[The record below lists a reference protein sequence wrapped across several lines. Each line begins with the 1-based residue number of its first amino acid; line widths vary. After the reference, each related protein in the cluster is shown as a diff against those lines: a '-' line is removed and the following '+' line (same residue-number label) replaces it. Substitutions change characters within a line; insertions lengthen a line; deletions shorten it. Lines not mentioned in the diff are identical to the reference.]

1 MKKFF
6 REFRDF
12 IQKGNVLD
20 LAVGIIIGTAFNK
33 IVSSL
38 VNDII
43 MPLVGLIGGKNI
55 QEAKLQLVPAVMNGD
70 EVVRNAVTLNYGNFI
85 QYIIDFLIIALT
97 VFVIVKVVK
106 GMQRRAEIAKEKL
119 LQKLRKEE
127 EENAAEEKAKE
138 DAKVEEE
145 KENEVVKPSVEDLLG
160 EIRDL
165 LKENKT

>member
-6 REFRDF
+6 KEFKDF

-55 QEAKLQLVPAVMNGD
+55 QEAKLELVPAVMEG
-70 EVVRNAVTLNYGNFI
+70 EVIVKNAVTLNYGNFI
-85 QYIIDFLIIALT
+85 QFVIDFLIIAFT
-97 VFVIVKVVK
+97 VFVIVKVIKRMQTRAVNVK
-106 GMQRRAEIAKEKL
+106 DKL
-119 LQKLRKEE
+119 LKKNEE
-127 EENAAEEKAKE
+127 E
-138 DAKVEEE
+138 VEEE
-145 KENEVVKPSVEDLLG
+145 VKEEVEEVEEVVEAKPTTEDLLV

-165 LKENKT
+165 LKEK

>member
-6 REFRDF
+6 KEFKDF
-12 IQKGNVLD
+12 IQRGNVLD

-43 MPLVGLIGGKNI
+43 MPLVGLVGGKNI
-55 QEAKLQLVPAVMNGD
+55 QEAKLELVPALMDGD
-70 EVVRNAVTLNYGNFI
+70 VVIKNAVTLNYGNFI
-85 QYIIDFLIIALT
+85 QFVIDFLIIALT

-106 GMQRRAEIAKEKL
+106 GMQKRAENTKERL
-119 LQKLRKEE
+119 LKKGTTEE
-127 EENAAEEKAKE
+127 E
-138 DAKVEEE
+138 VIEEE
-145 KENEVVKPSVEDLLG
+145 VVEDKPTTEDLLT

-165 LKENKT
+165 LKEK

>member
-6 REFRDF
+6 KEFKDF

-55 QEAKLQLVPAVMNGD
+55 QDAKLELVPAVIEG
-70 EVVRNAVTLNYGNFI
+70 EVVVEKAVTLNYGNFI
-85 QYIIDFLIIALT
+85 QFIIDFLIIAFT
-97 VFVIVKVVK
+97 VFIIVKVVK
-106 GMQRRAEIAKEKL
+106 GMQRRAEAAKTRIVKRND
-119 LQKLRKEE
+119 KG
-127 EENAAEEKAKE
+127 
-138 DAKVEEE
+138 
-145 KENEVVKPSVEDLLG
+145 EVVDAVEVPAEPVEVKPTSEELLT

-165 LKENKT
+165 LKENNTNK

>member
-6 REFRDF
+6 KEFKDF

-55 QEAKLQLVPAVMNGD
+55 QDAKLELVPAVIEG
-70 EVVRNAVTLNYGNFI
+70 EVVVEKAVTLNYGNFI
-85 QYIIDFLIIALT
+85 QFIIDFLIIAFT
-97 VFVIVKVVK
+97 VFIIVKVVK
-106 GMQRRAEIAKEKL
+106 GMQRRAEAAKTRIVKRND
-119 LQKLRKEE
+119 KG
-127 EENAAEEKAKE
+127 
-138 DAKVEEE
+138 
-145 KENEVVKPSVEDLLG
+145 EVVEAVEVPAEPVEVKPTSEELLT

-165 LKENKT
+165 LKENKTNK

>member
-127 EENAAEEKAKE
+127 EENAVEEKAKE

>member
-6 REFRDF
+6 KEFKDF

-55 QEAKLQLVPAVMNGD
+55 QDAKLELVPAVIEG
-70 EVVRNAVTLNYGNFI
+70 EVVVEKAVTLNYGNFI
-85 QYIIDFLIIALT
+85 QFIIDFLIIAFT
-97 VFVIVKVVK
+97 VFIIVKVVK
-106 GMQRRAEIAKEKL
+106 GMQRRAEAAKTRIVKRND
-119 LQKLRKEE
+119 KG
-127 EENAAEEKAKE
+127 
-138 DAKVEEE
+138 
-145 KENEVVKPSVEDLLG
+145 EVVEAVEVPAEPVEVKPTSEELLT

-165 LKENKT
+165 IKENKTNK

>member
-6 REFRDF
+6 KEFKDF

-43 MPLVGLIGGKNI
+43 MPVVGLIGGKNI
-55 QEAKLQLVPAVMNGD
+55 QDAKLELVPAVMEGD
-70 EVVRNAVTLNYGNFI
+70 VIVEKAVTLNYGNFI
-85 QYIIDFLIIALT
+85 QFIIDFLIIAFT
-97 VFVIVKVVK
+97 VFIILKVVK
-106 GMQRRAEIAKEKL
+106 GMRKRAEEVKTKIVKRNEKG
-119 LQKLRKEE
+119 
-127 EENAAEEKAKE
+127 
-138 DAKVEEE
+138 
-145 KENEVVKPSVEDLLG
+145 EVVEVVEAPAEVFEVKPTSEELLT

-165 LKENKT
+165 LKESKAIK